1 MSEIP
6 RGAIRFNT
14 DSNKPELWDGSQW
27 AEFQLSTPNLGT
39 NLTPTGSVYFN
50 GSAYV
55 TVPTSTDFGLV
66 EGNWTVECYAYIEQM
81 VGSYGRLWYLEGSS
95 AADIDGVYFSNT
107 HMSMGSTNVW
117 SIGDGTGGEYE
128 RNRWMHVAVCH
139 DSTNIRMYINGH
151 EAFTS
156 SNNFFNSASKKLT
169 LMSTNNGSYGGTGQG
184 YISNFRIVNG
194 TALYT
199 SNFTPPSAPLTNVT
213 NTKLLFCQSATSATA
228 AAVTPNTPVSTSA
241 TASSFGPF
249 NSDKKPGTRGLF
261 GGGQH
266 IHGNSISNVIDYVNI
281 SSQGKALDFGDLS
294 SARRWVFGAVASR
307 TRGVWAGG
315 LDPAI
320 NDTIDFVTIASTGNA
335 TDFGNQVDSKA
346 TYGAVC
352 NETRGV
358 FGGGNPAASS
368 SKTAGIDY
376 ITIASTGNSVNFGN
390 LETATA
396 SLCGAAGQVR
406 GLFFGGYTPT
416 VLKTIQFVTISTL
429 GDSQNFGDLA
439 RTNGQEGQ
447 ACANATRGI
456 CSGGTGP
463 SPCTDIEYV
472 NIASGGNGNKFG
484 DLTSVSVSTM
494 GAVSSPTRGVIST
507 DDTNQLNLDM
517 IEIMTEGNSIDFGDL
532 SVARDIGSGCSNG
545 HGGL

>member
-39 NLTPTGSVYFN
+39 NLTPTGSVLFSGATTNRLTIPSSSDFAFGTGDFTIEMFVYHTDLTGQQTYFGDTYGN
-50 GSAYV
+50 TAGIY
-55 TVPTSTDFGLV
+55 TYKTS
-66 EGNWTVECYAYIEQM
+66 GNEISLYDAAQR
-81 VGSYGRLWYLEGSS
+81 SLS
-95 AADIDGVYFSNT
+95 AANVIHLNTWHHIAWARASGTLRAFVDGIEVDSDSYSGNFTTTQYYLGDTATSSGEFIG
-107 HMSMGSTNVW
+107 HMSNVRV
-117 SIGDGTGGEYE
+117 I
-128 RNRWMHVAVCH
+128 
-139 DSTNIRMYINGH
+139 
-151 EAFTS
+151 
-156 SNNFFNSASKKLT
+156 K
-169 LMSTNNGSYGGTGQG
+169 
-184 YISNFRIVNG
+184 G

-199 SNFTPPSAPLTNVT
+199 GNFTVPTAPLTNVT
-213 NTKLLFCQSATSATA
+213 NTKLLCCQSTTSATA
-228 AAVTPNTPVSTSA
+228 AAVSPGTLVATSA

-249 NSDKKPGTRGLF
+249 NSDRQPGTRGLF
-261 GGGQH
+261 GGGQLNYTN
-266 IHGNSISNVIDYVNI
+266 GISNIIDYVNI
-281 SSQGKALDFGDLS
+281 SSQGNALDFGDLS
-294 SARRWVFGAVASR
+294 SARRWCFGAVASR

-368 SKTAGIDY
+368 SKTSGIDY
-376 ITIASTGNSVNFGN
+376 ITIASTGDSVNFGN

-396 SLCGAAGQVR
+396 SLCATAGQVR

-416 VLKTIQFVTISTL
+416 VLRTIQFVTISTL
-429 GDSQNFGDLA
+429 GDSQDFGDLA

-472 NIASGGNGNKFG
+472 NIASTGNGNKFG
-484 DLTSVSVSTM
+484 DLITAGTSTM
-494 GAVSSPTRGVIST
+494 GAVSSPTRGVISV
-507 DDTNQLNLDM
+507 DDTNQKNLEM

>member
-39 NLTPTGSVYFN
+39 NLTPTGSVLFSGATKNRLTIPVSSDFAFGTGDFTVEMFVYHTDLTGQQTYF
-50 GSAYV
+50 GDTYAATAGIY
-55 TVPTSTDFGLV
+55 TYKTSTNEISLYDTAQRSLSAQNVIHLNTWHHVAWTRASGTLRAFVDGIEV
-66 EGNWTVECYAYIEQM
+66 DSDSYSGNFTTTEYFLGDTASTSSGEF
-81 VGSYGRLWYLEGSS
+81 VG
-95 AADIDGVYFSNT
+95 
-107 HMSMGSTNVW
+107 HMSNVRV
-117 SIGDGTGGEYE
+117 I
-128 RNRWMHVAVCH
+128 
-139 DSTNIRMYINGH
+139 
-151 EAFTS
+151 
-156 SNNFFNSASKKLT
+156 K
-169 LMSTNNGSYGGTGQG
+169 
-184 YISNFRIVNG
+184 G

-199 SNFTPPSAPLTNVT
+199 GNFTVPTAPLTNVT
-213 NTKLLFCQSATSATA
+213 NTKLLCCQSTTSETA
-228 AAVTPNTPVSTSA
+228 AAVSPGTLVATSA

-249 NSDKKPGTRGLF
+249 NSDKQPGTRGLF
-261 GGGQH
+261 GGGQL
-266 IHGNSISNVIDYVNI
+266 NYTNAVSDVIDYVNI
-281 SSQGKALDFGDLS
+281 SSAGNAIDFGNLTV
-294 SARRWVFGAVASR
+294 ARRWVFGAVASR

-315 LDPAI
+315 LTPSI

-335 TDFGNQVDSKA
+335 TDFGNQLDSKA

-358 FGGGNPAASS
+358 FGGGNPEASS
-368 SKTAGIDY
+368 SKTDGIDY
-376 ITIASTGNSVNFGN
+376 ITIASTGNSLDFGN
-390 LETATA
+390 LAAATA
-396 SLCGAAGQVR
+396 SLCAAAGQVR

-416 VLKTIQFVTISTL
+416 VLRTIQFVTISTL
-429 GDSQNFGDLA
+429 GDSQDFGDLL
-439 RTNGQEGQ
+439 RSNGQEGQ

-456 CSGGTGP
+456 CSGGYGP
-463 SPCTDIEYV
+463 AACSDIEYV

-494 GAVSSPTRGVIST
+494 GAVSSPTRGVISV
-507 DDTNQLNLDM
+507 DDTNEKNLDM
-517 IEIMTEGNSIDFGDL
+517 IEIMTEGNAVNFGDL